1 MKPLDQSYSKSRR
14 FKNQVKAVVTNPYN
28 VIVLVAI
35 VLLTYLIV
43 LPLVD
48 MLSTTFQLAQRDLRA
63 TGGTMAD
70 VGKFTLYYWQR
81 LLASDLSWNL
91 LFKPLLNSLTIGV
104 GVSVC
109 AIALGSILAWLMV
122 RSDLPFKPFFSLA
135 VIIPYMI
142 PSWVKSQAWLS
153 MFKTPRVGGAPGF
166 IAALMM
172 NAGVSTERIEAIL
185 SPIAYGRLAIIIVL
199 TLHYYAYTY
208 LLVSAALNSINSE
221 LEEMGEIQ
229 GAGKGMILRKIT
241 LPLVLPAILS
251 AVILT
256 FSKAIGTFGTINYLG
271 SPVQYYTLSSQLYMN
286 INSRDTQ
293 TGFAMAIL
301 MIIIASIA
309 VFVNQKLIGS
319 RKSYATIGGKG
330 GRSTLIGLGKVGR
343 PVITA
348 ALFVFFAVGI
358 IMPIVILVMESF
370 MLKEGIYSLD
380 NFTLHYWIGE
390 SNPQIMEGLP
400 GIFKNDE
407 FINSLFNSLRLTL
420 VNGVFGTIFGQMLGY
435 ICAKGRGKLHGKL
448 VEQLVFIPYLIPSV
462 AFGGIYLS
470 MFSKPQMLFGVTL
483 IPPLYGTFALLTLT
497 SVVKHLPFASRAGT
511 SNMLQISGELEEAAT
526 IEGAGFF
533 KRFVKIVFPLSKGGF
548 ISGFMLIFVS
558 IMKEFDLIILIM
570 TPKTST
576 LPYLA
581 FQYQNQN
588 CPQASNCVAIV
599 MFSIVFLVYAL
610 ANIFGDADLAK
621 SMAG

>member
-1 MKPLDQSYSKSRR
+1 MRPKEENYSKSKRL
-14 FKNQVKAVVTNPYN
+14 KNQIKAVVTNPYN
-28 VIVLVAI
+28 VIVLIAI
-35 VLLTYLIV
+35 LLLTYLIV
-43 LPLVD
+43 LPLLD
-48 MLSTTFQLAQRDLRA
+48 MISSTFELAQRDLRVMGPDA
-63 TGGTMAD
+63 E
-70 VGKFTLYYWQR
+70 VGQFTLYYWQR
-81 LLASDLSWNL
+81 LLASELSMSML
-91 LFKPLLNSLTIGV
+91 IKPLINSLTIGV
-104 GVSVC
+104 CVSVC
-109 AIALGSILAWLMV
+109 AIALGSVLAWLMV
-122 RSDLPFKPFFSLA
+122 RSDLPCKRFFSLA

-142 PSWVKSQAWLS
+142 PSWCKSQAWLS
-153 MFKTPRVGGAPGF
+153 MFKTARLGGAPGF
-166 IAALMM
+166 MASLGF
-172 NAGVSTERIEAIL
+172 NVPDWL
-185 SPIAYGRLAIIIVL
+185 AYGPVAIVIVL

-229 GAGKGMILRKIT
+229 GAGKAMILRRIT
-241 LPLVLPAILS
+241 LPLVLPAMLS

-286 INSRDTQ
+286 SKSLNTQ
-293 TGFAMAIL
+293 TAFAMAII
-301 MIIIASIA
+301 MICIASVA
-309 VFVNQKLIGS
+309 VFINQKLIGA

-343 PVITA
+343 PVITVL
-348 ALFVFFAVGI
+348 LFAFFAVGI
-358 IMPIVILVMESF
+358 IMPILILIMESC
-370 MLKEGIYSLD
+370 MLKEGTYSLS
-380 NFTLHYWIGE
+380 NFTLHYWIGD
-390 SNPQIMEGLP
+390 PDPKIMEGMP
-400 GIFKNDE
+400 GIFKNPD
-407 FINSLFNSLRLTL
+407 FIKALLNSARLTL
-420 VNGVFGTIFGQMLGY
+420 VNGIFGTIFGQILGY
-435 ICAKGRGKLHGKL
+435 ICAKGRGKFHGKL

-470 MFSKPQMLFGVTL
+470 MFSQPQTLFGVTL
-483 IPPLYGTFALLTLT
+483 VPSLYGTFTLLTLV

-533 KRFVKIVFPLSKGGF
+533 KRFIKIVFPLSKGGF

-558 IMKEFDLIILIM
+558 IMKELDLIILIM
-570 TPKTST
+570 TPTTST

-581 FQYQNQN
+581 FQYQNGN
-588 CPQASNCVAIV
+588 SPQASNCVAIV

>member
-1 MKPLDQSYSKSRR
+1 MKPQEQTYSKSRR
-14 FKNQVKAVVTNPYN
+14 LKNQIKAVVTNPYN
-28 VIVLVAI
+28 IIVLIAV
-35 VLLTYLIV
+35 VLLVYLIV
-43 LPLVD
+43 LPLLD
-48 MLSTTFQLAQRDLRA
+48 MIATTFELAQRDIRA
-63 TGGTMAD
+63 VGG
-70 VGKFTLYYWQR
+70 GKAGDFTLYYWQR
-81 LLASDLSWNL
+81 LLASELSWTML
-91 LFKPLLNSLTIGV
+91 IKPLINSLVIGV
-104 GVSVC
+104 CVSVC
-109 AIALGSILAWLMV
+109 AILLGSILAWLMV
-122 RSDLPFKPFFSLA
+122 RSDLPFKKFFSLA

-142 PSWVKSQAWLS
+142 PSWCKSQAWLS
-153 MFKTPRVGGAPGF
+153 MFKTARLGGAPGF
-166 IAALMM
+166 MASL
-172 NAGVSTERIEAIL
+172 GLDVPEWL
-185 SPIAYGRLAIIIVL
+185 AYGPVAIIIVL

-208 LLVSAALNSINSE
+208 LLVSSALNSINSE

-229 GAGKGMILRKIT
+229 GAGKAMILRKIT

-420 VNGVFGTIFGQMLGY
+420 VNGVFGTIFGQLLGY
-435 ICAKGRGKLHGKL
+435 ITAKGRGRLHGKL

-470 MFSKPQMLFGVTL
+470 MFSQPQQIFGVTL
-483 IPPLYGTFALLTLT
+483 VPALYGTFALLTLV
-497 SVVKHLPFASRAGT
+497 SVVKHLPFAARAGT

-533 KRFVKIVFPLSKGGF
+533 RRFVKIVFPLSKGGF
-548 ISGFMLIFVS
+548 IPGFMLIFVS
-558 IMKEFDLIILIM
+558 IMKELDLIILIM
-570 TPKTST
+570 TPTTST

-581 FQYQNQN
+581 FRYQNGN
-588 CPQASNCVAIV
+588 SPQASDCVAIV
-599 MFSIVFLVYAL
+599 MFSIVFLVYAI
-610 ANIFGDADLAK
+610 ANLSGKADLAK

>member
-1 MKPLDQSYSKSRR
+1 MKPQEQTYSKSRR
-14 FKNQVKAVVTNPYN
+14 LKNQIKAVVTNPYN
-28 VIVLVAI
+28 IIVLIAV
-35 VLLTYLIV
+35 VLLVYLIV
-43 LPLVD
+43 LPLLD
-48 MLSTTFQLAQRDLRA
+48 MIATTFELAQRDIRA
-63 TGGTMAD
+63 VGG
-70 VGKFTLYYWQR
+70 GKAGDFTLYYWQR
-81 LLASDLSWNL
+81 LLASELSWTML
-91 LFKPLLNSLTIGV
+91 IKPLINSLVIGV
-104 GVSVC
+104 CVSVC
-109 AIALGSILAWLMV
+109 AILLGSILAWLMV
-122 RSDLPFKPFFSLA
+122 RSDLPFKKFFSLA

-142 PSWVKSQAWLS
+142 PSWCKSQAWLS
-153 MFKTPRVGGAPGF
+153 MFKTARLGGAPGF
-166 IAALMM
+166 MASL
-172 NAGVSTERIEAIL
+172 GLDVPEWL
-185 SPIAYGRLAIIIVL
+185 AYGPVAIIIVL

-208 LLVSAALNSINSE
+208 LLVSSALNSINSE

-229 GAGKGMILRKIT
+229 GAGKAMILRKIT

-286 INSRDTQ
+286 SKSQNTQ
-293 TGFAMAIL
+293 TAFAMALI
-301 MIIIASIA
+301 MICLASIS

-420 VNGVFGTIFGQMLGY
+420 VNGVFGTIFGQLLGY
-435 ICAKGRGKLHGKL
+435 ITAKGRGRLHGKL

-470 MFSKPQMLFGVTL
+470 MFSQPQQIFGVTL
-483 IPPLYGTFALLTLT
+483 VPALYGTFALLTLV
-497 SVVKHLPFASRAGT
+497 SVVKHLPFAARAGT

-533 KRFVKIVFPLSKGGF
+533 RRFVKIVFPLSKGGF

-558 IMKEFDLIILIM
+558 IMKELDLIILIM
-570 TPKTST
+570 TPTTST

-581 FQYQNQN
+581 FRYQNGN
-588 CPQASNCVAIV
+588 SPQASDCVAIV
-599 MFSIVFLVYAL
+599 MFSIVFLVYAI
-610 ANIFGDADLAK
+610 ANLSGKADLAK

>member
-1 MKPLDQSYSKSRR
+1 MKPQEQTYSKSRR
-14 FKNQVKAVVTNPYN
+14 LKNQIKAVVTNPYN
-28 VIVLVAI
+28 IIVLIAV
-35 VLLTYLIV
+35 VLLVYLIV
-43 LPLVD
+43 LPLLD
-48 MLSTTFQLAQRDLRA
+48 MIATTFELAQRDIRA
-63 TGGTMAD
+63 VGG
-70 VGKFTLYYWQR
+70 GKAGDFTLYYWQR
-81 LLASDLSWNL
+81 LLASELSWTML
-91 LFKPLLNSLTIGV
+91 IKPLINSLVIGV
-104 GVSVC
+104 CVSVC
-109 AIALGSILAWLMV
+109 AILLGSILAWLMV
-122 RSDLPFKPFFSLA
+122 RSDLPFKKFFSLA

-142 PSWVKSQAWLS
+142 PSWCKSQAWLS
-153 MFKTPRVGGAPGF
+153 MFKTARLGGAPGF
-166 IAALMM
+166 MASL
-172 NAGVSTERIEAIL
+172 GLDVPEWL
-185 SPIAYGRLAIIIVL
+185 AYGPVAIIIVL

-208 LLVSAALNSINSE
+208 LLVSSALNSINSE

-229 GAGKGMILRKIT
+229 GAGKAMILRKIT

-343 PVITA
+343 LVITA

-420 VNGVFGTIFGQMLGY
+420 VNGVFGTIFGQLLGY
-435 ICAKGRGKLHGKL
+435 ITAKGRGRLHGKL

-470 MFSKPQMLFGVTL
+470 MFSQPQQIFGVTL
-483 IPPLYGTFALLTLT
+483 VPALYGTFALLTLV
-497 SVVKHLPFASRAGT
+497 SVVKHLPFAARAGT

-533 KRFVKIVFPLSKGGF
+533 RRFVKIVFPLSKGGF

-558 IMKEFDLIILIM
+558 IMKELDLIILIM
-570 TPKTST
+570 TPTTST

-581 FQYQNQN
+581 FRYQNGN
-588 CPQASNCVAIV
+588 SPQASDCVAIV
-599 MFSIVFLVYAL
+599 MFSIVFLVYAI
-610 ANIFGDADLAK
+610 ANLSGKADLAK